1 MKIIIGGRG
10 RMGQLI
16 KSQAEARGHKVLGMF
31 DSGNLE
37 ALSALSETADVV
49 IDFSHAANLPWI
61 CAYVKEHGAALV
73 YGTTGLSDAEEET
86 LKKLAEAHPVF
97 YSANFSYGIAVLRK
111 ALRLV
116 TPMLSDSFDIE
127 VIETHHNQKK
137 DAPSGTAKML
147 VQAMDPEGN
156 FSRVFGR
163 EGMVGARGREI
174 GIHAVR
180 GGTVA
185 GTHEVEF
192 FGQDETLSFCHIATS
207 RVIFANGAIRAAEFI
222 AEKNSPDSGCAQTGL
237 YDMDDLV

>member
-1 MKIIIGGRG
+1 
-10 RMGQLI
+10 MGQLI
-16 KSQAEARGHKVLGMF
+16 RSQAEARGHEVLGMF

-37 ALSALSETADVV
+37 ELSALSEKADVV
-49 IDFSHAANLPWI
+49 VDFSHAANLSWI
-61 CAYVKEHGAALV
+61 CAYVRANGAALV
-73 YGTTGLSDAEEET
+73 YGTTGLSDAEEDM
-86 LKKLAEAHPVF
+86 LRKLSEEAPVF

-111 ALRLV
+111 ALKLV

-147 VQAMDPEGN
+147 VQAMDPKGE
-156 FSRVFGR
+156 FARVYGR
-163 EGMVGARGREI
+163 EGMTGARGKEI

-185 GTHEVEF
+185 GIHEVEF
-192 FGQDETLSFCHIATS
+192 FGQDETLSFQHTATS

-222 AEKNSPDSGCAQTGL
+222 AEKNGGACGKQAGL